1 LNKYRLE
8 PGMSLMPN
16 QPLRGF
22 VILVVEDD
30 PDTLA
35 AVSYLISEA
44 FGCRVLRASSVDY
57 ALRMIDSG
65 SRVDLVFSDVGMPGV
80 DGLTLAELVRRRRP
94 DLPFVLVTGR
104 PDVVDAALKAG
115 RVALLK
121 PYTVETLAA
130 VFSEQLHVDRS
141 LLSGTSKTDR

>member
-1 LNKYRLE
+1 
-8 PGMSLMPN
+8 MPD

-30 PDTLA
+30 PDTLDA
-35 AVSYLISEA
+35 TAYLIVEA

-65 SRVDLVFSDVGMPGV
+65 SRIDLIFSDVGMPEV
-80 DGLTLAELVRRRRP
+80 DGLTFAELVRRRRP

-104 PDVVDAALKAG
+104 PDVVDETLRAG
-115 RVALLK
+115 RLALLK
-121 PYTVETLAA
+121 PYTVETLEA
-130 VFSEQLHVDRS
+130 VFTEQLRVNRPS
-141 LLSGTSKTDR
+141 VQQGLQSR

>member
-1 LNKYRLE
+1 
-8 PGMSLMPN
+8 MPQLPD

-30 PDTLA
+30 PDTLN
-35 AVSYLISEA
+35 AVAYLIGEA

-65 SRVDLVFSDVGMPGV
+65 SRVDLVLSDVGMPEV
-80 DGLTLAELVRRRRP
+80 DGLTFAELVRKRRP

-104 PDVVDAALKAG
+104 PDVVDETLRAG
-115 RVALLK
+115 RLALLK
-121 PYTVETLAA
+121 PYTVETLEA
-130 VFSEQLHVDRS
+130 VLTEQLRVNRAS
-141 LLSGTSKTDR
+141 VQ